1 MPQAGIGVIGGSG
14 LYHIP
19 GITDVEE
26 ADIDTPFG
34 KPSDSIIVGRLE
46 GVGIAFLP
54 RHGRGHRV
62 SPSEIPQRANIY
74 ALKSLG
80 VERIIAVNACG
91 SFKESLKRGD
101 LVIPDQVIDRTR
113 GRPSTFFTDGIVGHV
128 LLDKPFCPALSQV
141 LYDTATEV
149 GASVH
154 QGGTS
159 LTMEGP
165 ALSTKAESLL
175 HKSWGVDIIGMT
187 TATEAKLAREAEICY
202 ASISG
207 VTDYDCWQETADPT
221 PIDVI
226 VSTLMQNTDT
236 IREIIKRAV
245 TRVPAER
252 DCACATALQAA
263 IVTSPDAIPAEVRKR
278 LDLIIGKYVS

>member
-1 MPQAGIGVIGGSG
+1 MPQARIGVIGGSG

-19 GITDVEE
+19 GI
-26 ADIDTPFG
+26 ADIEEVDVDTPFG

-80 VERIIAVNACG
+80 VERIVAVNACG
-91 SFKESLKRGD
+91 SFKESLKPGD

-113 GRPSTFFTDGIVGHV
+113 GRPSTFFTDGIVAHV
-128 LLDKPFCPALSQV
+128 LLSEPFCPVLSRV
-141 LYDTATEV
+141 LYDSAREV

-165 ALSTKAESLL
+165 AFSTKAESLL

-207 VTDYDCWQETADPT
+207 VTDYDCWQETEEPT
-221 PIDVI
+221 SIDVI
-226 VSTLMQNTDT
+226 VTTLMKNTDT

-263 IVTSPDAIPAEVRKR
+263 IVTSPDAIPAEVKKR